1 VNKIMRVMA
10 AGLVGLFLWGQLAL
24 APAWA
29 AQKKS
34 APWRTLVIDP
44 GHGGEDEGVKGV
56 SGLREK
62 ELTLKLAG
70 QLAQLATKRLGVR
83 VILTREKDESLSWAK
98 RVAIA
103 NNNKADLFIS
113 LHANAD
119 LAQQAQGLAVY
130 VLSGQSWPSSVPAVP
145 AVPELTHWDL
155 AQRDY
160 CQTSLRLAQAIQA
173 QAAGQAR
180 IKSRGVFAAPLL
192 SLKGAAMPAVL
203 IEVGFLSHPQ
213 EEEKLLDPDYQQL
226 LVKTIFEGILQFKR
240 DEQR

>member
-1 VNKIMRVMA
+1 M
-10 AGLVGLFLWGQLAL
+10 GLVGVFFWGQLAL

-29 AQKKS
+29 GQKEP

-44 GHGGEDEGVKGV
+44 GHGGEDNGVKGI
-56 SGLREK
+56 SGLTEK

-103 NNNKADLFIS
+103 NNNKADLLIS

-130 VLSGQSWPSSVPAVP
+130 VLSGKSWPSSVPAAS
-145 AVPELTHWDL
+145 AVPELIHWDL

-160 CQTSLRLAQAIQA
+160 WQTSLRLAQAIQG
-173 QAAGQAR
+173 QAIKQAR
-180 IKSRGVFAAPLL
+180 IKSRGVFAASLL

-226 LVKTIFEGILQFKR
+226 LVKTIFAGILQFKR
-240 DEQR
+240 VP